1 MKRILPILLALLMS
15 GCTAANPASVPA
27 EPASPTPAA
36 TAAPTPEPTPE
47 VYKASIG
54 VIGDILMMTSQISTA
69 KQEDGSYDFTD
80 SFRVMQPLFESV
92 DVMAGNFEG
101 TLAGEEAGYTQKR
114 PEAPPP
120 TADNPNPKQPF
131 QTFNAPDE
139 LADNLKAVGF
149 DLLTTANNHAVDRG
163 IEGLFRTIDV
173 IKAAG
178 ILQTGTFKAE
188 ADRYTPCIF
197 AANGITFGAV
207 AATASLNRHDAKLGD
222 STWAAA
228 RLYDEPERLER
239 EIALCR
245 EAGAD
250 VVLVFPHWG
259 EQYTDRPNSKQRE
272 TAQWLA
278 DCGADAVI
286 GSHPH
291 CAQPFEWIV
300 SADGRRVF
308 VAYSM
313 SNFISN
319 MSIENTEYGLFL
331 RLDVEKTPDGITMEA
346 SYLPTVCVRQ
356 KLSDGR
362 RLHQALPCWEDES
375 RITGLEPL
383 DEGDMRKARRAFE
396 HVTDICGH
404 EAAKLIDWN
413 EEYDKQA

>member
-1 MKRILPILLALLMS
+1 MKRILPILLALLLS
-15 GCTAANPASVPA
+15 GCAAAEPASVPDEA
-27 EPASPTPAA
+27 TPMPAA

-47 VYKASIG
+47 VYNASVGI
-54 VIGDILMMTSQISTA
+54 IGDILMMTSQISTA

-80 SFRVMQPLFESV
+80 SFRVIQPLFESV
-92 DVMAGNFEG
+92 DIMAGNFEG

-120 TADNPNPKQPF
+120 TADDPNPKQPF

-149 DLLTTANNHAVDRG
+149 DLLTTANNHSVDRG
-163 IEGLFRTIDV
+163 LEGLFRTVDV

-178 ILQTGTFKAE
+178 IAQTGTFLKE
-188 ADRYTPCIF
+188 EDREQPCLIE
-197 AANGITFGAV
+197 ANGITFGVV
-207 AATASLNRHDAKLGD
+207 AATSSVNRHDAKLGD
-222 STWAAA
+222 STWAVA
-228 RLYDEPERLER
+228 RLGDKERLER

-250 VVLVFPHWG
+250 VVMVFPHWG
-259 EQYTDRPNSKQRE
+259 EQYVDKPNSGQTE

-291 CAQPFEWIV
+291 CAQPFEWIQ

-331 RLDVEKTPDGITMEA
+331 RLDVQKTPDGITMEA

-356 KLSDGR
+356 KMSDGR
-362 RLHQALPCWEDES
+362 RLHQALPCWEDEGKN
-375 RITGLEPL
+375 TGLEPL
-383 DEGDMRKARRAFE
+383 DEGDMRKAKKAFE
-396 HVTDICGH
+396 HVTDICGRD
-404 EAAKLIDWN
+404 AAKLIDWN

>member
-1 MKRILPILLALLMS
+1 MKRILPILLALLLS
-15 GCTAANPASVPA
+15 GCAAAEPASVPA
-27 EPASPTPAA
+27 ETTPAPTA
-36 TAAPTPEPTPE
+36 TPAPTPEPTPE
-47 VYKASIG
+47 VYNASVGI
-54 VIGDILMMTSQISTA
+54 IGDILMMTSQISTA

-80 SFRVMQPLFESV
+80 SFRVIQPLFESV
-92 DVMAGNFEG
+92 DIMAGNFEG

-139 LADNLKAVGF
+139 LADNLKGVGF
-149 DLLTTANNHAVDRG
+149 DLLTTANNHSVDRG
-163 IEGLFRTIDV
+163 LEGLFRTVDV

-178 ILQTGTFKAE
+178 IAQTGTFLKE
-188 ADRYTPCIF
+188 EDREQPCLIE
-197 AANGITFGAV
+197 ANGITFGIV
-207 AATASLNRHDAKLGD
+207 AATSSVNRHDAKLGD
-222 STWAAA
+222 STWAVA
-228 RLYDEPERLER
+228 RLGDKERLER

-250 VVLVFPHWG
+250 VVMVFPHWG
-259 EQYTDRPNSKQRE
+259 EQYVDRPNSGQTE

-291 CAQPFEWIV
+291 CAQPFEWMQ

-319 MSIENTEYGLFL
+319 MSVENTEYGLFL
-331 RLDVEKTPDGITMEA
+331 RLDVQKTPDGITMKA

-356 KLSDGR
+356 KMSDGR
-362 RLHQALPCWEDES
+362 RLHQALPCWEDEGKN
-375 RITGLEPL
+375 TGLEPL
-383 DEGDMRKARRAFE
+383 DEGDMRKAKKAFE
-396 HVTDICGH
+396 HVTDICGYD
-404 EAAKLIDWN
+404 AAKLIDWN

>member
-1 MKRILPILLALLMS
+1 MKRILPILLALMLS
-15 GCTAANPASVPA
+15 GCAAAEPASVPA
-27 EPASPTPAA
+27 EATPLPTA

-47 VYKASIG
+47 VYNASVGI
-54 VIGDILMMTSQISTA
+54 IGDILMMTSQISTA

-80 SFRVMQPLFESV
+80 SFRVIQPLFESV
-92 DVMAGNFEG
+92 DIMAGNFEG
-101 TLAGEEAGYTQKR
+101 TLAGEEAGYTERR

-120 TADNPNPKQPF
+120 TADDPNPKQPF

-149 DLLTTANNHAVDRG
+149 DLLTTANNHSVDRG
-163 IEGLFRTIDV
+163 LDGLFRTVDV

-178 ILQTGTFKAE
+178 IAQTGTFLKE
-188 ADRYTPCIF
+188 EDREQPCIIE
-197 AANGITFGAV
+197 AKGITFGVV
-207 AATASLNRHDAKLGD
+207 AATSSVNRHDAKLGD
-222 STWAAA
+222 STWAVA
-228 RLYDEPERLER
+228 RLGDKERLER

-250 VVLVFPHWG
+250 VVMVFPHWG
-259 EQYTDRPNSKQRE
+259 EQYVDEPNSGQTE
-272 TAQWLA
+272 TARWLA

-291 CAQPFEWIV
+291 CAQPFEWIQ
-300 SADGRRVF
+300 SSDGRRVF

-319 MSIENTEYGLFL
+319 MSVENTEYGLFL
-331 RLDVEKTPDGITMEA
+331 RLDVQKTPDGITMEA

-356 KLSDGR
+356 KMSDGR
-362 RLHQALPCWEDES
+362 RLHQALPCWEDEGKN
-375 RITGLEPL
+375 TGLEPL
-383 DEGDMRKARRAFE
+383 DEGDMRKAKKAFE
-396 HVTDICGH
+396 HVTDICGRD
-404 EAAKLIDWN
+404 AAKLIDWN